1 MRYFFTY
8 KTTNNINGK
17 YYLGVH
23 STSNLDD
30 GYLGSGTVITEA
42 FSKYGK
48 ENFTREI
55 LRFYDSGEEAY
66 KAEAELITERDLK
79 DPNCYNIST
88 GGRGGSYNSV
98 HFYVPGGKKYL
109 VRSEAVPKFLE
120 EHPEAIQGM
129 TKDVIEASR
138 LRNLG
143 KKLVSKG
150 LKSMMVPESEV
161 KRYLEDGWK
170 LGASDNTNLKNRLSK
185 EGFKVMHKGSVT
197 KHVKPCDVSSFL
209 KEGYEFGPAK
219 WLNEKQ
225 GKGHRGLLRISRGSE
240 EKMVPAD
247 SLNSWLEQGYV
258 KGPSKFRK
266 KLEKGKVNITK
277 GTVTRKVNLEQLSTY
292 LEQGWIRGR
301 SKKTVDTLS
310 RLNKGNS
317 EERKL
322 RIREEAST
330 RRIIYQK
337 SSRFGKWWESNS
349 KLYKMPQYGV
359 HHFLDEIGSTKGE
372 FLDEMKKLGEI

>member
-8 KTTNNINGK
+8 RTTNNINGK

-30 GYLGSGTVITEA
+30 GYLGSGTIITEA

-55 LRFYDSGEEAY
+55 LQFYSSSEEAY
-66 KAEAELITERDLK
+66 KAETELITEEDLRN
-79 DPNCYNIST
+79 PNCYNITT
-88 GGRGGSYNSV
+88 GGRGGSCNSV
-98 HFYVPGGKKYL
+98 HFYIPGRKKYL

-129 TKDVIEASR
+129 TEDIVEASR

-150 LKSMMVPESEV
+150 LKSILVLESEV
-161 KRYLEDGWK
+161 EQYLKDGWK
-170 LGASDNTNLKNRLSK
+170 LGASDTVNLKNSLSK

-197 KHVKPCDVSSFL
+197 RHVKSYDIDLFL

-225 GKGHRGLLRISRGSE
+225 GKGHRGLVRISKGSV
-240 EKMVPAD
+240 EKMVPVD
-247 SLNSWLEQGYV
+247 SLNGWLEQGYL

-266 KLEKGKVNITK
+266 KVERGKINVTK
-277 GTVTRKVNLEQLSTY
+277 GTVTKRVSLEQLSTY
-292 LEQGWIRGR
+292 LERGWIKGR
-301 SKKTVDTLS
+301 SKRTIDTLS
-310 RLNKGNS
+310 KLNKNNS
-317 EERKL
+317 EERKS

-337 SSRFGKWWESNS
+337 SSRFGEWWKNNS
-349 KLYKMPQYGV
+349 KFYRMPQYGV
-359 HHFLDEIGSTKGE
+359 HHFLDEIGKTKVE
-372 FLDEMKKLGEI
+372 FLDEMKRLGEI